1 MSETPWVPGS
11 TEEASAASNAPTD
24 FTPITTREEFEE
36 RIRGRLTKQASKFSD
51 YEEVKAVAQDAQQR
65 ITQLQQ
71 ELEAERFTT
80 VRNTVASTKGV
91 PAHRISGNTQ
101 EELEASAEAYLAEIA
116 DLTKARQPRKTGLA
130 SGATGTDNR
139 LDPKE
144 KAAAMIQQMFRSG
157 G

>member
-11 TEEASAASNAPTD
+11 TDEASSDAGTD
-24 FTPITTREEFEE
+24 FKPITTQEEFEQ
-36 RIRGRLTKQASKFSD
+36 RIKGRLNKQASKFSD
-51 YEEVKAVAQDAQQR
+51 YEDVKAVAQDAQQR
-65 ITQLQQ
+65 ITQLQH
-71 ELEAERFTT
+71 ELESERFNTIRT
-80 VRNTVASTKGV
+80 TVASTKGV

-116 DLTKARQPRKTGLA
+116 DITKARQPRKTGLA
-130 SGATGTDNR
+130 SGATGSDNR

-144 KAAAMIQQMFRSG
+144 KAAAMLQQMFSNG

>member
-11 TEEASAASNAPTD
+11 TDEASSDAGTD
-24 FTPITTREEFEE
+24 FKPITTQEEFEQ
-36 RIRGRLTKQASKFSD
+36 RIKGRLNKQASKFSD
-51 YEEVKAVAQDAQQR
+51 YEDVKAVAQDAQQR
-65 ITQLQQ
+65 ITQLQH
-71 ELEAERFTT
+71 ELESERFNT
-80 VRNTVASTKGV
+80 VRTTVASTKGV

-101 EELEASAEAYLAEIA
+101 EELEASAEAYLAEVA
-116 DLTKARQPRKTGLA
+116 DLTKATRQPRKTGLS

-144 KAAAMIQQMFRSG
+144 KAAAMLQQMFNNG

>member
-1 MSETPWVPGS
+1 M
-11 TEEASAASNAPTD
+11 
-24 FTPITTREEFEE
+24 
-36 RIRGRLTKQASKFSD
+36 
-51 YEEVKAVAQDAQQR
+51 KAVAQDAQQR

-71 ELEAERFTT
+71 ELESERFVT

-101 EELEASAEAYLAEIA
+101 EELEASAEAYLAEVA

-144 KAAAMIQQMFRSG
+144 KAAAMLQQMFKNG